1 MNIAAILKSE
11 ISRLARKEL
20 KAETEAIKKASAKY
34 RSDIAALKRE
44 VAELR
49 RQVSGIAKA
58 GAQQPQIEAE
68 EGADQ
73 SIRIRFSAKGLAA
86 QRRRLGLSAENF
98 GKLVGVSGQTIY
110 LWEAEKT
117 KPRNGQL
124 RAISA
129 VRKMGKRDAIAA
141 LEGQR

>member
-49 RQVSGIAKA
+49 RQVNGIAKA
-58 GAQQPQIEAE
+58 SVQQPQIEAE

-129 VRKMGKRDAIAA
+129 VRKMGKREAIAA